1 MGRKNSPIF
10 VLPGGFKPYDFIPAG
25 VFQLDHTGY
34 SLAKW
39 FRLVIQEKVR
49 KNILFYLA
57 D

>member
-1 MGRKNSPIF
+1 MGRKNPPIF
-10 VLPGGFKPYDFIPAG
+10 VLPGGFKPYDLIPAG
-25 VFQLDHTGY
+25 VFQLDPIGY